1 MLNDQEWPPYERRP
15 THMQPI
21 ALSSLTTATSG
32 TLINGSDDTGNFA
45 RVEIDSRCVTPSCLF
60 WALRGEHHDG
70 HDFLAEARSRGAIA
84 VVVNRS
90 QLMQAEKAWQI
101 GGFHG
106 TSAPLI
112 VVEDTLKSLADF
124 ARWYRSQQKSLVI
137 GVTGSFGKTTTREMI
152 HAVLSGSRSCVRSL
166 KNFNNHIGLPL
177 SLLELDRDH
186 EFAVLEMGASAVG
199 EIAALAEIAQ
209 PQIGVITGIGLAHV
223 SGFGSQEGIVLGK
236 GELLE
241 ALPNSGFAVLPG
253 DDFVTRNM
261 AARTNSSVHFVGESD
276 ECHIQATNVR
286 VTNQTLSFEVDHF
299 DYHVPV
305 TGRHFLRAALSA
317 LAIAREIG
325 LSPTEIAAGFQNFQS
340 VSGRCQVQ
348 RIGPWT
354 LIDDSYNA
362 NPSSMRAACETLRD
376 WQGANKKLLIV
387 GDMLELGE
395 HAVQSHYELGHIAA
409 AAQLDGVLAFGQ
421 QAEHVIRGAH
431 DGGMHNNRVAVC
443 EDFEILL
450 TILNCTLAPNDVVLI
465 KGSRGMRME
474 RVSDWMREKAEE
486 LCSANGAASSPRFIE
501 SRLTCT
507 PPGS

>member
-1 MLNDQEWPPYERRP
+1 
-15 THMQPI
+15 MQPI
-21 ALSSLTTATSG
+21 TFTSLTTATHG
-32 TLINGSDDTGNFA
+32 DLINGTGQSGMFS
-45 RVEIDSRCVTPSCLF
+45 RVEIDSRSVKPGCLF

-70 HDFLAEARSRGAIA
+70 HDFLAEARIHGATAA
-84 VVVNRS
+84 VVCRS
-90 QLMQAEKAWQI
+90 RLQQAREVWRVGSPQ
-101 GGFHG
+101 
-106 TSAPLI
+106 SELAPLI
-112 VVEDTLKSLADF
+112 VVEDTLTALADF
-124 ARWYRSQQKSLVI
+124 ARWYRSQQDGLVI

-152 HAVLSGSRSCVRSL
+152 HAVLSGSRNGVRSL

-177 SLLELDRDH
+177 SLLELDQSH

-199 EIAALAEIAQ
+199 EIAALAEIAN
-209 PQIGVITGIGLAHV
+209 PKIGVITGIGLAHV
-223 SGFGSQEGIVLGK
+223 AGFGSPEGIVRGK

-253 DDFVTRNM
+253 DDPVTRAM
-261 AARTNSSVHFVGESD
+261 AGRTSSSVIFVGESD
-276 ECHIQATNVR
+276 ESHIEARNVR
-286 VTNQTLSFEVDHF
+286 VSNQSLTFEVDHF
-299 DYHVPV
+299 EYSVPV
-305 TGRHFLRAALSA
+305 TGRHFLRASLTA

-340 VSGRCQVQ
+340 VSGRCQVH

-395 HAVQSHYELGHIAA
+395 HAEQSHYELGQIAA
-409 AAQLDGVLAFGQ
+409 AAHVDGLLAFGQ
-421 QAEHVIRGAH
+421 FAEHVIRGAH
-431 DGGMHNNRVAVC
+431 DGGMHSNRAAVC

-474 RVSDWMREKAEE
+474 RVRDWMREKANE
-486 LCSANGAASSPRFIE
+486 LSLASGALSEASTLRNPLSTFGLQPN
-501 SRLTCT
+501 
-507 PPGS
+507 